1 MEDRRILIPKEL
13 LEKSDLK
20 KVEQINITLNDNG
33 ILLIPYQDDYK
44 EFNVL
49 GIRSLDKGRFSLP
62 NHIRIPIKELL
73 AVLYRG
79 KIWIKRCVLWTHL

>member
-20 KVEQINITLNDNG
+20 KVEQIIITLNDNG

-44 EFNVL
+44 KFKVL

-62 NHIRIPIKELL
+62 NNIRIPVKELI
-73 AVLYRG
+73 AVLYMG

>member
-13 LEKSDLK
+13 IEKSDLK
-20 KVEQINITLNDNG
+20 KVDQIIITLNDKG
-33 ILLIPYQDDYK
+33 ILLIPYQEDYK
-44 EFNVL
+44 DYNVL

-62 NHIRIPIKELL
+62 NHIRIPIKELV
-73 AVLYRG
+73 AVLYRE